1 MKIGGNYFN
10 PVNCLNLKIKTRILK
25 QHYTLVC
32 MKKEK
37 IKEISHEV
45 IDFGESKG
53 LTEKSQI
60 GEWIDAAVEYML
72 KREQERKD

>member
-1 MKIGGNYFN
+1 
-10 PVNCLNLKIKTRILK
+10 
-25 QHYTLVC
+25 

-72 KREQERKD
+72 KREQK